1 MAIKLTG
8 IEKAVNPAFLPRLRM
23 YEPRIIVEYGGA
35 GSGKSHFVVQKVVIK
50 GLAQKRRVL
59 VVRKVARTLRES
71 VFKLFL
77 QVLSPLRPAVRN
89 VNKTDMTITLVN
101 GTEYLFSGMDDA
113 EKIKSIVGID
123 DIVIEEA
130 TELLEED
137 FTQLRLRL
145 RSQGEHNQLHLMFN
159 PVSKANWVY
168 RTFFLDPPANAAVFH
183 STWEDN
189 RYLPRE
195 YVEDIQRLQRTSPA
209 HYRIYVLG
217 EFATLDKLVYP
228 LWQKR
233 IVSLDEVAGLP
244 AWCGLDHGYND
255 PAALTW
261 GHYAARE
268 KRIYVTGEY
277 RRDEMLNDQLY
288 QTICDLGLSRA
299 RIVADSAD
307 KKSNEELR
315 RMGLSRLQP
324 AAKGPD
330 SLINGIK
337 WVLSHDLVVDER
349 CVHVINELENYTWIK
364 DKRSGEYLNE
374 PVDAFNHHLDALRY
388 GLEPM
393 RGTGLGFAPTLS
405 SRTPTD
411 RIFVR

>member
-1 MAIKLTG
+1 MAIKVSG
-8 IEKAVNPAFLPRLRM
+8 IEKAINPAFLPRLKQ

-35 GSGKSHFVVQKVVIK
+35 GSGKSHFVVQKMIVK
-50 GLAQKRRVL
+50 GMAEKRRVL

-77 QVLSPLRPAVRN
+77 QILSPIRPAVRSI
-89 VNKTDMTITLVN
+89 NKTDMTISLVN
-101 GTEYLFSGMDDA
+101 GTEFIFSGLDDA

-123 DIVIEEA
+123 DIIIEEA
-130 TELLEED
+130 TELLDDD

-145 RSQGEHNQLHLMFN
+145 RSGTKNQLHLMFN

-168 RTFFLDPPANAAVFH
+168 RTFFLDPPSNAAVYH

-189 RYLPRE
+189 EHLPAE
-195 YVEDIQRLQRTSPA
+195 YIEDIKRLQRTNPA
-209 HYRIYVLG
+209 YYRIYVLG

-228 LWQKR
+228 LWEKR
-233 IVSLDEVAGLP
+233 IIAQEEVAGLP
-244 AWCGLDHGYND
+244 QWCGLDHGYND
-255 PAALTW
+255 PAAITW
-261 GHYAARE
+261 GAYDGQG
-268 KRIYVTGEY
+268 KRIFITGEY
-277 RRDEMLNDQLY
+277 NRSEMLNDQLY
-288 QTICDLGLSRA
+288 QTICKLGLSRL

-315 RMGLSRLQP
+315 RAGLLRLQP

-330 SLINGIK
+330 SVINGIK
-337 WVLSHDLVVDER
+337 WVLSHDLIVDER
-349 CVHVINELENYTWIK
+349 CVHVINELENYTWVK
-364 DKRSGEYLNE
+364 DKKTGEYLND
-374 PVDAFNHHLDALRY
+374 PIDAFNHHLDALRY

-405 SRTPTD
+405 SFAPTD
-411 RIFVR
+411 RVFRN

>member
-1 MAIKLTG
+1 MAIKVSG
-8 IEKAVNPAFLPRLRM
+8 IEKAINPAFLPRLKQ

-35 GSGKSHFVVQKVVIK
+35 GSGKSHFVVQKLIIK
-50 GLAQKRRVL
+50 GLTSKRRVL

-77 QVLSPLRPAVRN
+77 QVLSPIRPVVRN

-101 GTEYLFSGMDDA
+101 GTEFLFFGLDDS

-130 TELLEED
+130 TELLEDD

-145 RSQGEHNQLHLMFN
+145 RSQGENNQLHLMFN

-168 RTFFLDPPANAAVFH
+168 RTFFVDPPENAAVFH

-189 RYLPRE
+189 LHLPPE
-195 YVEDIQRLQRTSPA
+195 YIQDIKRLQLTNPA
-209 HYRIYVLG
+209 YYRIYVLG

-228 LWQKR
+228 MWQKR
-233 IVSLDEVAGLP
+233 IISPDEAAGLTP
-244 AWCGLDHGYND
+244 WCGLDHGYND

-261 GHYAARE
+261 GSYDSRQ
-268 KRIYVTGEY
+268 KRILVTGEY
-277 RRDEMLNDQLY
+277 NRGEMLNDQLY
-288 QTICDLGLSRA
+288 RTICDLGLSRQ

-315 RMGLSRLQP
+315 RMGLTRLQP
-324 AAKGPD
+324 AMKGPD
-330 SLINGIK
+330 SVLAGIK
-337 WVLSHDLVVDER
+337 WILSHELVVDER

-364 DKRSGEYLNE
+364 DRKSGEYINE
-374 PVDAFNHHLDALRY
+374 PIDAFNHHLDALRY
-388 GLEPM
+388 GLEPL
-393 RGTGLGFAPTLS
+393 RGTGLGFAPAMTS
-405 SRTPTD
+405 FRPTD
-411 RIFVR
+411 RIFAR

>member
-8 IEKAVNPAFLPRLRM
+8 IEKAINPAFLPRLKQ

-35 GSGKSHFVVQKVVIK
+35 GSGKSYFVVQKLVIK
-50 GLAQKRRVL
+50 GLGGKRRVL

-77 QVLSPLRPAVRN
+77 QVLSPIRPVVAS

-101 GTEYLFSGMDDA
+101 GTEFIFSGLDDA

-145 RSQGEHNQLHLMFN
+145 RSQGDFNQLHLIFN

-168 RTFFLDPPANAAVFH
+168 RTFFLDKPANAAVFH

-189 RYLPRE
+189 LHLPPE
-195 YVEDIQRLQRTSPA
+195 YIEDIQRLQRTNPA
-209 HYRIYVLG
+209 YYRIYVLG

-228 LWQKR
+228 VFEKR
-233 IVSLDEVAGLP
+233 VISPDEVVSLP
-244 AWCGLDHGYND
+244 SFCGLDHGYND

-261 GHYAARE
+261 GHLDSRK

-277 RRDEMLNDQLY
+277 NRGEMLNDKLY
-288 QTICDLGLSRA
+288 QTICDLGLSRQ

-315 RMGLSRLQP
+315 RLGLTRLMP
-324 AAKGPD
+324 AMKGPD
-330 SLINGIK
+330 SVLTGIK
-337 WVLSHDLVVDER
+337 WILSHELVVDER

-364 DKRSGEYLNE
+364 DRKSGEYINE
-374 PVDAFNHHLDALRY
+374 PIDAFNHHLDALRY
-388 GLEPM
+388 GLEPL
-393 RGTGLGFAPTLS
+393 RGTGLGFAPAMTS
-405 SRTPTD
+405 FRPTD
-411 RIFVR
+411 RIFAR